1 MATYKVNIL
10 KKEREREYENQ
21 QQRIGNG
28 KNAIHSSNKNY
39 KLFKNK
45 FNNKSTRTL
54 RENKNLI
61 EKRKTRFRQMRTILL
76 LDDKI

>member
-21 QQRIGNG
+21 QQRNG

-54 RENKNLI
+54 RKNKNLI